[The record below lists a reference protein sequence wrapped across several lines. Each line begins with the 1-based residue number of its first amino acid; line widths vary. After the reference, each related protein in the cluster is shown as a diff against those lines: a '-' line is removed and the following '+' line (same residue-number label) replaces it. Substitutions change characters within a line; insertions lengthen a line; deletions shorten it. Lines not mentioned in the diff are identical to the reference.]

1 MKYLTIDYIKQH
13 SRIDFDCEDAE
24 LDLYGNAAEEAMQN
38 LLARSY
44 EDIVETFGRV
54 TGDEDTDMPVPAA
67 IVNGTLLIACYLYEN
82 RSIDS
87 QVKSEAVP
95 GLPLL
100 IKPYMRLSGTLGN
113 DQRNR
118 CIARLDQQRQILDYK
133 CATVDIR
140 KDATLA
146 DLYGRIATYRNWWM
160 QFDDPAPIICAD
172 MKLQTEQL
180 EADVKE
186 YLETLNA

>member
-1 MKYLTIDYIKQH
+1 MKYLTIDYIKAH
-13 SRIDFDCEDAE
+13 SRIDFDCDDAQ
-24 LDLYGNAAEEAMQN
+24 LQLYGEAAEEAMLN

-54 TGDEDTDMPVPAA
+54 TGDEETDMPVPAS

-87 QVKSEAVP
+87 QVKSEVVP

-160 QFDDPAPIICAD
+160 QFDDPAPLIVAD

>member
-13 SRIDFDCEDAE
+13 SRIDFDCDDAQ
-24 LDLYGNAAEEAMQN
+24 LQLYGEAAEEAMLN

-54 TGDEDTDMPVPAA
+54 TGDEETDMPVPAS

-87 QVKSEAVP
+87 QVDSKAVP

-118 CIARLDQQRQILDYK
+118 CIATLDQQRQILDYK

-146 DLYGRIATYRNWWM
+146 DLYGRIATYKNWWS
-160 QFDDPAPIICAD
+160 QFDDPAPLIVAD

-180 EADVKE
+180 EKDVKD

>member
-1 MKYLTIDYIKQH
+1 
-13 SRIDFDCEDAE
+13 
-24 LDLYGNAAEEAMQN
+24 
-38 LLARSY
+38 
-44 EDIVETFGRV
+44 
-54 TGDEDTDMPVPAA
+54 
-67 IVNGTLLIACYLYEN
+67 
-82 RSIDS
+82 
-87 QVKSEAVP
+87 
-95 GLPLL
+95 
-100 IKPYMRLSGTLGN
+100 MRLSGTLGN

-160 QFDDPAPIICAD
+160 QFNDPAPLITAD
-172 MKLQTEQL
+172 MKLQTERL